1 MGRQS
6 PWGSEARPQA
16 RRSVLGAALQPQR
29 LGVTQLDAHRVGA
42 MLGTPTGSHLAS
54 LFADQ
59 AATAGTQVCH

>member
-1 MGRQS
+1 
-6 PWGSEARPQA
+6 
-16 RRSVLGAALQPQR
+16 VLGAALQPQR